1 MTEGFENLSAL
12 VLAGGLGTR
21 LAPVVS
27 DRPKPLADVGGRPFL
42 AELLRRLAAAGL
54 RHAVLCTGHLG
65 DMVRAEFGASFG
77 PLALDYSQEASPMG
91 TAGALRLGAEQARSG
106 TVLALN
112 GDSLM
117 DLDFAAFHRFHL
129 QHPGEGSLALA
140 RVEDA
145 TVCGRV
151 ELDPQG
157 RITVFREK
165 DPAPGPAWVNGGL
178 YLLPRAWLLD
188 LPRVP
193 SSLEREVFPAWI
205 PRLWGFPTEG
215 PLLDIGTSESY
226 RRAQQLLAP
235 PTEATHGRPG

>member
-1 MTEGFENLSAL
+1 MTEDLGNLSAM

-21 LAPVVS
+21 LAPVIS

-42 AELLRRLAAAGL
+42 AELLRRLADAGL

-65 DMVRAEFGASFG
+65 DMVRAHFGPAFG
-77 PLALDYSQEASPMG
+77 PLALDYSQETSPLG
-91 TAGALRLGAEQARSG
+91 TAGALRLGAEQAHSG

-117 DLDFAAFHRFHL
+117 DLDFAAFHCFHL
-129 QHPGEGSLALA
+129 SHPGEGSLALA
-140 RVEDA
+140 RLEEA
-145 TVCGRV
+145 TACGRV

-157 RITVFREK
+157 RIAAFREK
-165 DPAPGPAWVNGGL
+165 DPAPGPAWVNGGI
-178 YLLPRAWLLD
+178 YLLPRAWLME
-188 LPRVP
+188 LPLAP
-193 SSLEREVFPAWI
+193 ASLEREVFPAWI

-215 PLLDIGTSESY
+215 PLLDIGTPESY
-226 RRAQQLLAP
+226 RRAQHILAP